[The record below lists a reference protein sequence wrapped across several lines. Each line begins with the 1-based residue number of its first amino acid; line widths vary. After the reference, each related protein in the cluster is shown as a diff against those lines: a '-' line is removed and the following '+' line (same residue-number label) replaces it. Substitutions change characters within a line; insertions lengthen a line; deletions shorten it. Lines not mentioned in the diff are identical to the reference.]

1 MEGQTTDQVVTTT
14 ATTEPTQA
22 ANQATAQATTEQRAP
37 EAAKYTDSQ
46 VNDLIAK
53 NTAKE
58 VGKMLKDAGL
68 EASGNVKQDLAA
80 FKAWKESQMSES
92 EKANARAK
100 ELETANAE
108 AIARADRAEAKAEA
122 LARGVPADK
131 ADKVVKLATS
141 GVYEGENVAAKI
153 EAVLAEFPDYIAKN
167 GPVFGMQTRTEGAS
181 AQDTAMQA
189 ALKAAGL
196 AK

>member
-1 MEGQTTDQVVTTT
+1 MEGQTTDQVATTT
-14 ATTEPTQA
+14 ATTEQATAATQATQA
-22 ANQATAQATTEQRAP
+22 ATEPRAP
-37 EAAKYTDSQ
+37 EEAKYTNSQ

-108 AIARADRAEAKAEA
+108 AVARADRAEAKAEA

-153 EAVLAEFPDYIAKN
+153 EAVLAEFPDYIAKS